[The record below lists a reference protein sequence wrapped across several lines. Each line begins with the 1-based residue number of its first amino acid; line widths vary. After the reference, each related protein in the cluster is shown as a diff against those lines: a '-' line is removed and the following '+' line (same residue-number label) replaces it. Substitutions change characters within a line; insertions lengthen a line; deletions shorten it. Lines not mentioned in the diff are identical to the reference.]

1 MEVTLRCWREVLKL
15 GSQGYYEVLETITL
29 TPWG

>member
-1 MEVTLRCWREVLKL
+1 MEVTSRCWREVLKL
-15 GSQGYYEVLETITL
+15 GFQGFYEALETITL